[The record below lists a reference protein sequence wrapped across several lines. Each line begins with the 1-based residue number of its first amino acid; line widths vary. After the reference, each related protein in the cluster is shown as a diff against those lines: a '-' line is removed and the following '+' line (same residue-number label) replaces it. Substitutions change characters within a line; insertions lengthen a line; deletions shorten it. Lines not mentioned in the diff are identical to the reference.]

1 MFKGRRHL
9 QHKKFLGRSI
19 SRIPVFTITNT
30 LDIVSLTQFRLGLFM
45 GAYRWEDQKD
55 PLPKIFSY
63 ISYNDKTMHSYIV
76 PKKDKK
82 KKHIS
87 HVKHHLNFAY
97 ISIFLPEISNFC
109 YVKKYQYIF
118 YFTIHFLIL
127 LTFSEF

>member
-1 MFKGRRHL
+1 MFKARRHL

-30 LDIVSLTQFRLGLFM
+30 LDIVSLTQFRLGLLM

-82 KKHIS
+82 KKTYKS
-87 HVKHHLNFAY
+87 R
-97 ISIFLPEISNFC
+97 
-109 YVKKYQYIF
+109 
-118 YFTIHFLIL
+118 
-127 LTFSEF
+127 

>member
-45 GAYRWEDQKD
+45 GAYRWEDQNN
-55 PLPKIFSY
+55 PLPKIFHTY
-63 ISYNDKTMHSYIV
+63 PTMMKLFTVISYL
-76 PKKDKK
+76 KKIK

-118 YFTIHFLIL
+118 YFTIQFLIL